1 MSNIYQKVA
10 LQNVR
15 FFAYHGFYPI
25 EQVLGSEFILDIET
39 EFEVFDNGNDDLTQT
54 INYERLYEIASVEMK
69 NTRKLIEAVA
79 HAILA
84 QIRHE
89 FLAVKM
95 IRVAIRKMHPPLK
108 GEVGNSL
115 VELIFNR

>member
-1 MSNIYQKVA
+1 MSTIYQKVA
-10 LQNVR
+10 LQNVH

-25 EQVLGSEFILDIET
+25 EQVLGSEFILDIEI
-39 EFEVFDNGNDDLTQT
+39 EFEVFNNGSDDLAQT
-54 INYERLYEIASVEMK
+54 VNYGRLYEIASVEMK

-79 HAILA
+79 HAILE

-89 FLAVKM
+89 FLAVKR
-95 IRVAIRKMHPPLK
+95 IRVVIRKMHPPVK

-115 VELIFNR
+115 VELKFNR